1 MADSRSPESLLR
13 EHVAAFNSGDL
24 RRTMAGIAG
33 NVTWATSGEDTS
45 LFEDPASDP
54 VSYDSSV
61 FEDLFEPT
69 LEPVLEP
76 DVNTLTGAIGGLF

>member
-33 NVTWATSGEDTS
+33 NVTWATGTDVIRGKDDDTVAGHQR
-45 LFEDPASDP
+45 EASIAAF
-54 VSYDSSV
+54 YDFDHGQITRV
-61 FEDLFEPT
+61 RVYREGTAD
-69 LEPVLEP
+69 
-76 DVNTLTGAIGGLF
+76 A